1 MPPNI
6 AVLPKVID
14 FDIAKLRQSMPEI
27 APDLPGCKLLLT
39 DDKFVI
45 REELGAGG
53 STEHHACPL

>member
-1 MPPNI
+1 MHPNI
-6 AVLPKVID
+6 AALPKVID
-14 FDIAKLRQSMPEI
+14 FDIAKLRRSMPEI
-27 APDLPGCKLLLT
+27 APDLPGCKLLT